1 MITLIPPRP
10 DPSTFE
16 LYDVVWEM
24 WLAADKAPELVLRGS
39 AAWLAGQERGV
50 SL

>member
-1 MITLIPPRP
+1 MITVTPRP
-10 DPSTFE
+10 DPATFE
-16 LYDVVWEM
+16 LYDVVWGM

-39 AAWLAGQERGV
+39 AAWLRAQERGV